1 MVVTRLVFRELS
13 FADILESAR
22 TAVLASAQILVIVA
36 AAGLFSWVLTVNQIP
51 QTLVGWIAAYEVE
64 PWQFLLAVNILLLLW
79 GCVMEPMS
87 AILLLTPMLV
97 PLVDALEI
105 DKVHFGV
112 VMTLNLAIGLFT
124 PPFGINIF
132 VAQSV
137 LGMKTTDIYRG
148 VLPYFMIFLLV
159 LLVVTYVPAI
169 SRISAELLMFG

>member
-1 MVVTRLVFRELS
+1 M
-13 FADILESAR
+13 
-22 TAVLASAQILVIVA
+22 IVA